1 MAKLWRF
8 LSILIVAAVCLGL
21 MLVLG
26 APPAKVALA
35 AGNMTIGIQPETT
48 TVLPGTLFDIEVW
61 VQNPDANDIYGCQ
74 ARLDFDSSYFNVT
87 GIDNGPVM
95 TEIALTAFDNS
106 NGTVDHD
113 ASMPLPPGD
122 PTNATSILVATIHC
136 QAHAVEGASTI
147 DFVYQTRPPFRQT
160 LVALSMTDYLE
171 SGNMSLMH
179 GGMVKVGG
187 PPAISVSPNSLA
199 FNVIEEG
206 ENPPD
211 RTLEL
216 CNLGTGTLNWNATD
230 NDGWLSESPMSGSL
244 GEDGCEDVTVSVD
257 VTGMKAGDYSATIT
271 ITGSAAV
278 EIPVSLHIE
287 SATVPIPGGP
297 ANLSAS
303 ALSISPQQVQP
314 GQEVTISIN
323 VANTGGETGSYNAVL
338 YINEVVEDSQTM
350 SVAAGASKNVTFT
363 VTKSQ
368 AGVYDISLAG
378 QSGQFEVVS
387 GGFFGGGLSTGSI
400 IVIVVAVIVL
410 IVGLFLI
417 RRGTRR
423 ET

>member
-8 LSILIVAAVCLGL
+8 LSVPIVAAVCLGL
-21 MLVLG
+21 LLVPGLVSHSG
-26 APPAKVALA
+26 NTVYLKIEPAVKY
-35 AGNMTIGIQPETT
+35 
-48 TVLPGTLFDIEVW
+48 VLPGANFTLNVTVPITAGEDVAAAECHI
-61 VQNPDANDIYGCQ
+61 
-74 ARLDFDSSYFNVT
+74 DFDSAYFNVT
-87 GIDNGPVM
+87 NVSAGNGPSFV
-95 TEIALTAFDNS
+95 LKNVWDNS
-106 NGTVDHD
+106 TTPGTVDF
-113 ASMPLPPGD
+113 AAGSGIGD
-122 PTNATSILVATIHC
+122 PPKTSNFILCTIEC
-136 QAHAVEGASTI
+136 QAHALEGSAAV
-147 DFVYQTRPPFRQT
+147 DFVY
-160 LVALSMTDYLE
+160 VAPRRKTQVLDPGAVDYLTDW
-171 SGNMSLMH
+171 STQVVN
-179 GGMVKVGG
+179 GMVKVGG
-187 PPAISVSPNSLA
+187 PPAISISPNSLA

-211 RTLEL
+211 RTLEV